1 MKIKLLSVG
10 TPTANGRIYPKEVLE
25 AAIKKADKDKMIAVF
40 NQDMPTADVN
50 IEKAAAIINELE
62 LTDDSLYG
70 TVSLLQTPM
79 GLLMQQLGDSYECRP
94 FGIGKVSDDKVVSDY
109 ELRGFSIVPSES

>member
-40 NQDMPTADVN
+40 NHDMPTADVN

-70 TVSLLQTPM
+70 TVSFLQTPM
-79 GLLMQQLGDSYECRP
+79 GLLAQQLGDSYECRP
-94 FGIGKVSDDKVVSDY
+94 FGVGKVSDDKVISDY
-109 ELRGFSIVPSES
+109 VLLGFSIIPSES